1 MRQNIKELFRY
12 YDYLLK
18 VEHLFNV
25 DFGANLEWHKFG
37 SKNAKDTFVYRLDK
51 KGFDEFVSGVNGF
64 IESKNNNENFAYS
77 FAILGGKARD
87 IENENNKKEKYF
99 PILVAQLADVGDLDI
114 GLENKNQKE
123 SQKKKIKH
131 TLSNLEF
138 LVGNGGTYPM
148 EIPFIFLSP
157 KIIQHID
164 DEQITQNTDN
174 DGLSAPQLQD
184 GEISG
189 IERGDIA
196 FKDILSSR
204 LENFLQK
211 SGLDAAWGQDWYICM
226 YKSSFT
232 AGLRKIYKYLL
243 EEEKDKKGKN
253 IGLLNEY
260 FNFNPKSEKSLFGI
274 KQELEYSKRHLGS
287 LDAKYPL
294 MPSQRIAVYTFLD
307 KRLNIAPINGG
318 PGTGKTSVL
327 RAMFADF
334 VVKTA
339 IDSANHFLK
348 NGYAP
353 NIAPFVCTSTNNQ
366 ALININEGVASQ
378 FADNALY
385 NNGDLLYERWISDK
399 DPKEK
404 QEILDSKSFLVPNL
418 KTKIDEKKGVDKCN
432 KSINDIV
439 NAANRVKDNET
450 YYIEKCESFL
460 GIKYED
466 YTPIAFYKIVLEK
479 LLYKIQENK
488 EKICAAFE
496 RITTDELKQIENF
509 EQEILNLADNNEK
522 HALNLRIFL
531 RKFRENPLKLSHFNG
546 WETKCE
552 HIKASIENYKK
563 TITDEVKILEGHK
576 GELTKTLKKLNIYQN
591 KLPETLFQKFLI
603 NLCYR
608 FIQKRC
614 IPKLEEDK
622 IFREEKISKI
632 EQSQQV
638 LQKKIDVLKHI
649 ERKLFRLI
657 EFHKKHWLGD
667 LLLESKDMMKQ
678 IQAIK
683 DKKGA
688 SIFDKN
694 NAFARA
700 YKNAADELEIR
711 AKLDTKERVENF
723 YYSLHILEG
732 LFFAKDKALTSKEY
746 KQNFCCPSCKVN
758 MNKEQKK
765 DTDEYF
771 LKCSLCERILSFKNL
786 KRDSKTKQLV
796 DNEDLLRKLLLDSV
810 AECPEGGYFTLE
822 MTEKFIN
829 VKHRNKK
836 EWADIFS
843 SNLLLTQIF
852 PIFPIISVTC
862 NSFGSIIK
870 PQEGFL
876 KYVLVDEAG
885 TIPPSK
891 AVVLY
896 SAKKAIF
903 FGDTK
908 QLKPVFS
915 ITHTMEQD
923 LLRAFIKDENVRE
936 KANRYF
942 SCGDYL
948 GDRQYKAKEA
958 DKEVRNGVSYDNERF
973 ANNVMDVANNAAA
986 HIILPYNPSKLR
998 GDIWLKEHFRCGK
1011 PIADI
1016 ANKMTYNGEMIIKT
1030 PHNGSVIWVENI
1042 GEKMGTSNERE
1053 IEQIQAYLLREL
1065 DGLREMVGVSLGH
1078 SLGFDD
1084 ARFCEKHIGIITP
1097 FAEQGRK
1104 MRDYF
1109 KKNDTPLSHIKIGT
1123 VHTFQG
1129 SERDIIVFSTVY
1141 GKNASNPKNFFFN
1154 RGETDLLNVAV
1165 TRAKKVLI
1173 VFGNK
1178 NLLGQDGCHSK
1189 YLCDAVK

>member
-12 YDYLLK
+12 YNYLLK
-18 VEHLFNV
+18 VEHLFSI

-37 SKNAKDTFVYRLDK
+37 NKNAKDTFVYRLDK

-64 IESKNNNENFAYS
+64 IDSKKKNEDFAYS

-114 GLENKNQKE
+114 GLEDKNQKE

-131 TLSNLEF
+131 ALSNLEF
-138 LVGNGGTYPM
+138 LVGNGGTCPM
-148 EIPFIFLSP
+148 EMPFIFLSP

-174 DGLSAPQLQD
+174 DALSAPQLQD

-189 IERGDIA
+189 IERGDIT

-243 EEEKDKKGKN
+243 KEEKDKKSRD
-253 IGLLNEY
+253 IGLLDEY
-260 FNFNPKSEKSLFGI
+260 FSFKYPKTQKSLFGI

-307 KRLNIAPINGG
+307 EKLNIAPINGG

-339 IDSANHFLK
+339 MDSANRFLK
-348 NGYAP
+348 NGQIP
-353 NIAPFVCTSTNNQ
+353 NTAPFVCTSTNNQ
-366 ALININEGVASQ
+366 ALININEGVAIQ
-378 FADNALY
+378 FADNALH

-404 QEILDSKSFLVPNL
+404 QEILDNKSFLVPNL
-418 KTKIDEKKGVDKCN
+418 KTKIDEKKGVDKSN

-450 YYIEKCESFL
+450 YYIEKCETFL
-460 GIKYED
+460 GIKYE
-466 YTPIAFYKIVLEK
+466 THIPIEFYKIVFKK
-479 LLYKIQENK
+479 LLDKIRANK
-488 EKICAAFE
+488 ERICADFDKVTA
-496 RITTDELKQIENF
+496 DELEQIESF
-509 EQEILNLADNNEK
+509 EQEFLKLVDNNQK
-522 HALNLRIFL
+522 HALNLRTFL
-531 RKFRENPLKLSHFNG
+531 RKFRENPLKLSHLNG
-546 WETKCE
+546 WETKRE
-552 HIKASIENYKK
+552 DIKASIGDCKK
-563 TITDEVKILEGHK
+563 TIADEANDLERHK
-576 GELTKTLKKLNIYQN
+576 GELTKILKKLKAYQN
-591 KLPETLFQKFLI
+591 KLPETLFQKLLI
-603 NLCYR
+603 NFCYC

-614 IPKLEEDK
+614 IPKLEK
-622 IFREEKISKI
+622 KKAFREEIINKI
-632 EQSQQV
+632 EQEQKA
-638 LQKKIDVLKHI
+638 LQKKIDTLKHI
-649 ERKLFRLI
+649 DRKLVKCI
-657 EFHKKHWLGD
+657 EFCEKNWFSNLPSGARSVI
-667 LLLESKDMMKQ
+667 ES
-678 IQAIK
+678 IK

-688 SIFDKN
+688 NIFDKGN
-694 NAFARA
+694 GFAKA
-700 YKNAADELEIR
+700 YKNAADELETR

-732 LFFAKDKALTSKEY
+732 LFFAKDKLSANRECEQAFYCPCCINSAMDRKQGRNSGEDYLVCPLRGHKLAFKKLKEDSK
-746 KQNFCCPSCKVN
+746 
-758 MNKEQKK
+758 KEQ
-765 DTDEYF
+765 
-771 LKCSLCERILSFKNL
+771 LIH
-786 KRDSKTKQLV
+786 
-796 DNEDLLRKLLLDSV
+796 NEDLLRKLLLDSV
-810 AECPEGGYFTLE
+810 VECPEGGYFALE
-822 MTEKFIN
+822 VKEDFIN
-829 VKHRNKK
+829 VEYKNKK
-836 EWADIFS
+836 EDADIYS

-870 PQEGFL
+870 PQRGFL
-876 KYVLVDEAG
+876 NYLLVDEAG

-908 QLKPVFS
+908 QLKPVFN

-923 LLRAFIKDENVRE
+923 LLRAFIKDENARE

-958 DKEVRNGVSYDNERF
+958 DKEVRNGVNYDNERF

-1042 GEKMGTSNERE
+1042 GEKRGTSNEEE
-1053 IEQIQAYLLREL
+1053 IKQIRDYLLREL
-1065 DGLREMVGVSLGH
+1065 NELRKRVGASPEL
-1078 SLGFDD
+1078 DD
-1084 ARFCEKHIGIITP
+1084 ADFCKKHIGIITP

-1104 MRDYF
+1104 IKDEF
-1109 KKNDTPLSHIKIGT
+1109 ESNKQLSHIKIGT

-1178 NLLGQDGCHSK
+1178 NLLGQDDCHSK